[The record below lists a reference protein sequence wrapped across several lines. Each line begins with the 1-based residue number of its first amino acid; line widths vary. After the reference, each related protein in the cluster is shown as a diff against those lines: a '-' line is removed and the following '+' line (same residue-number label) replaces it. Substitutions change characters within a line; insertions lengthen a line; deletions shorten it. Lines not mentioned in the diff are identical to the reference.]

1 MPINL
6 IGFARTSA
14 VVIEFIIIALVVICA
29 ALALLKAFFFSKI
42 EEEGDKKDITRL
54 ANIIAGVLVIFI
66 IGNLVL
72 SMLSLSTSNRMQR
85 QDVDRSGIYQQMES
99 NQSGKK

>member
-14 VVIEFIIIALVVICA
+14 GLIEFTLIALVVICA
-29 ALALLKAFFFSKI
+29 ALVLLKAFVFSKI
-42 EEEGDKKDITRL
+42 EEEVDKKEITRFV
-54 ANIIAGVLVIFI
+54 NIIAGVLATFI
-66 IGNLVL
+66 IGNFVL
-72 SMLSLSTSNRMQR
+72 GMLSLSTSNRIPR